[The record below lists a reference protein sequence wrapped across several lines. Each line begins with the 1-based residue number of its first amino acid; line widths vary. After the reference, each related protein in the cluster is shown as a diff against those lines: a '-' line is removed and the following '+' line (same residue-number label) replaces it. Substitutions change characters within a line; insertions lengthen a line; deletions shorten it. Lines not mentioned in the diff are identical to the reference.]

1 MAPFTR
7 TGSESHSVT
16 TCCVPSGIRFEDLY
30 ARLKARGYIVYACK
44 DVLADR
50 FMQVANM
57 GDLPIQQIDA
67 FLATTAEVIA
77 ELRAKGSRAQSEPAS
92 EPVRATAQKRSSRF

>member
-1 MAPFTR
+1 
-7 TGSESHSVT
+7 

-30 ARLKARGYIVYACK
+30 ERMKRRGYIVYACK

-57 GDLPIQQIDA
+57 GALPVERIDA
-67 FLATTAEVIA
+67 FLAMVAEVIA
-77 ELRAKGSRAQSEPAS
+77 ELRAEALRGQAISEAAAAESRGARTWGAEPA
-92 EPVRATAQKRSSRF
+92 RATAQNRSSKF